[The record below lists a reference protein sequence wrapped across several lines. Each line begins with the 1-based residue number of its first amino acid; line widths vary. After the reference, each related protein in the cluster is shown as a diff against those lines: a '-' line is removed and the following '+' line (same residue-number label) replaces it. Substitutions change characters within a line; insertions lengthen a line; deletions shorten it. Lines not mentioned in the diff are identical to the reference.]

1 MILMVIA
8 FAAATLFWAIVE
20 FGAIVC
26 FYGFIAGERITR
38 CPRCHHIGLTS
49 EGSMH
54 AHGCPIAAH
63 HRMGVAGHLHLG
75 HHS

>member
-26 FYGFIAGERITR
+26 FYGFIGRRAD
-38 CPRCHHIGLTS
+38 
-49 EGSMH
+49 H
-54 AHGCPIAAH
+54 AVPEVSSHRAH
-63 HRMGVAGHLHLG
+63 Q
-75 HHS
+75 